1 MTNFMSTTS
10 KNPVSEAVLMRRAT
24 AEDAARI
31 RTLARLD
38 DKRLPAGP
46 FLVAETGGEIVA
58 ARSLPSGAVVADPF
72 RLTSD
77 IVAMLRLRAAQVS
90 ELGERRSRRDSFQYA
105 VAACPPQRE
114 RAGPSFPL
122 PARRARGRPAS
133 SDLDLAL

>member
-1 MTNFMSTTS
+1 MTLRPRSGADTLGARSNTENLYDIEDRTMTNLMSTTP
-10 KNPVSEAVLMRRAT
+10 KLNEAVLMRRAT

-38 DKRLPAGP
+38 DKRMPAGP
-46 FLVAETGGEIVA
+46 LLVAEAGGEIVA
-58 ARSLPSGAVVADPF
+58 ARSLATGAVIADPF

-105 VAACPPQRE
+105 VAA
-114 RAGPSFPL
+114 
-122 PARRARGRPAS
+122 
-133 SDLDLAL
+133 

>member
-1 MTNFMSTTS
+1 MTNFMSTTLTQNAPS
-10 KNPVSEAVLMRRAT
+10 VLMRRAT

-31 RTLARLD
+31 RALAYLD

-58 ARSLPSGAVVADPF
+58 ARSLATGTVVADPF

-77 IVAMLRLRAAQVS
+77 IVAMLRLRASQVS

-105 VAACPPQRE
+105 VAA
-114 RAGPSFPL
+114 
-122 PARRARGRPAS
+122 
-133 SDLDLAL
+133 